1 MEKADVIIIG
11 AGPTGIAA
19 AAELIKLGIK
29 RVLIIEKGSITE
41 SIRKYPKRM
50 VFFSTAENI
59 EVGRIPFP
67 TSNVKPTRTEALQY
81 YRKVVS
87 YYDPNLLLHTTVV
100 DVSKKDG
107 LFEVKTNK
115 KEKFSCRF
123 LIVATG
129 YFDFPRK
136 LGIPGEDLP
145 HVTNYYDEPFDYSFS
160 KTVIVGAGNSAV
172 SAALELYRHDVDVTV
187 VHRGDD
193 FKKTAKYWLIPD
205 LKNRVKEGKIKTKF
219 NRVIQEIKEG
229 EIVVLNQDN
238 NQLEHIPADFVLML
252 VGYLPDVSFLK
263 KLNLK
268 VEPQTLVPEFNANTY
283 ESNIENLFL
292 CGTVMAGVKTESVF
306 IENGRDH
313 AKEIAREIKSRLENQ

>member
-1 MEKADVIIIG
+1 MEQADVIIIG
-11 AGPTGIAA
+11 GGPTGIAV

-29 RVLIIEKGSITE
+29 RVLIIEKGSLTE

-59 EVGRIPFP
+59 EVGGIPFP

-100 DVSKKDG
+100 DVTKTDG
-107 LFEVKTNK
+107 VFEVKTSK
-115 KEKFSCRF
+115 KGKFTCKF

-136 LGIPGEDLP
+136 LGIPGENLP
-145 HVTNYYDEPFDYSFS
+145 HVTHYYDEPFDYSFS
-160 KTVIVGAGNSAV
+160 KTVIVDAGNSAV
-172 SAALELYRHDVDVTV
+172 SAALELYRHDMDVTV

-193 FKKTAKYWLIPD
+193 FKRTAKYWLIPD
-205 LKNRVKEGKIKTKF
+205 LKNRIKEGKIKTKF

-229 EIVVLNQDN
+229 QIVVKN
-238 NQLEHIPADFVLML
+238 NLTSELETIQADFVLML

-268 VEPQTLVPEFNANTY
+268 VEPNSLIPEFNPETY
-283 ESNIENLFL
+283 ESNVANLYL

-313 AKEIAREIKSRLENQ
+313 AKVIAQEIKSRLENQ